1 MTKLEKLYSIIE
13 NSNDVG
19 VTLPEGVIQ
28 QVEELEEKII
38 KEEILP
44 SLSGDI
50 APRLKP
56 IKRDLVLVVEYH
68 PGHEISV
75 ALSRKVKVAESLGA
89 KPLELD
95 PQAQH
100 KEGRRAPKTAVSPK
114 TGLCIYLPDG
124 SFIQEK
130 KACDTFVEAIRQA
143 GVMRVRELNMLCC
156 RVPLVSNTKDRKYAA
171 NQQEVEPGWYVITN
185 SSTLKKKKQLLKIAQ
200 LLHLDWRIV
209 IIDKKGNPIEEK

>member
-19 VTLPEGVIQ
+19 VKLTDDVIQ

-68 PGHEISV
+68 PGKDISV
-75 ALSRKVKVAESLGA
+75 ALSRKAKVVETLGA

-100 KEGRRAPKTAVSPK
+100 KEGKKGIAKSHVSPK
-114 TGLCIYLPDG
+114 TGLCVYLPDG
-124 SFIQEK
+124 SFIQEP
-130 KACDTFVEAIRQA
+130 KACDTFIKAIQLA
-143 GVMRVRELNMLCC
+143 GVMQVRELGMSFCH
-156 RVPLVSNTKDRKYAA
+156 VPIVSNTIDAKYGRAQHPVS
-171 NQQEVEPGWYVITN
+171 NGLYVLTH
-185 SSTLKKKKQLLKIAQ
+185 SSTKDKKKQLDKIGAALK
-200 LLHLDWRIV
+200 LKWIV
-209 IIDKKGNPIEEK
+209 KIID

>member
-1 MTKLEKLYSIIE
+1 MTKLEKLYSIID

-19 VTLPEGVIQ
+19 VKLPEGVIQ

-44 SLSGDI
+44 SLSSDI

-68 PGHEISV
+68 PGEDISV
-75 ALSRKVKVAESLGA
+75 SLSRKVKAAEALGA
-89 KPLELD
+89 KLLELD

-100 KEGRRAPKTAVSPK
+100 KEGKKGVTKTHIAPK
-114 TGLCIYLPDG
+114 TGLCVYLPDG

-130 KACDTFVEAIRQA
+130 KACDTFTKAIQVA
-143 GVMRVRELNMLCC
+143 GVMRVRELGYTFCH
-156 RVPLVSNTKDRKYAA
+156 VPLVSNT
-171 NQQEVEPGWYVITN
+171 
-185 SSTLKKKKQLLKIAQ
+185 
-200 LLHLDWRIV
+200 
-209 IIDKKGNPIEEK
+209 IDKKYGRAQHPVGNGLYVLTHSSTAAKKQQLDKISKALKLGWKVTIIPG